1 MNRTQKRKVIYIF
14 SFIAVLLMN
23 IIPILIFWEDVA
35 INKYS
40 MISIAFAVYSVVYVL
55 IAFNLK
61 NKGNLFIVEK
71 YWFYNMLSWSFL
83 KDQSY
88 TKSEEYKKEF
98 ELSAFIYCAII
109 PAYITIALCANGF
122 YSALSQA
129 LGWSIIRQIAIIIIV
144 IILPIIKRIKAIK
157 QQSSKDE
164 ADRKEQERRESMG
177 NWK

>member
-61 NKGNLFIVEK
+61 NKGNLFIVGK

-109 PAYITIALCANGF
+109 PAYITIALFANDF
-122 YSALSQA
+122 YSTLSQA
-129 LGWSIIRQIAIIIIV
+129 LGWTIVRMLAIIIIV
-144 IILPIIKRIKAIK
+144 IIPPIIKRQKEK
-157 QQSSKDE
+157 KLQQIKDE

-177 NWK
+177 KWK